1 MDQYEKLE
9 NQLLSSYESTLAEE
23 SRNIC
28 KELEIL
34 FKDDEEFN
42 NIKSTNYVKN
52 ILLLGKDVFDIKRVE
67 SYLIYCL
74 RKKNIIN
81 KKLSNKC
88 LQLKYNI
95 SNFTCIKK
103 DLYDISET
111 RTNQKETL
119 EKN

>member
-42 NIKSTNYVKN
+42 NIKSTN
-52 ILLLGKDVFDIKRVE
+52 
-67 SYLIYCL
+67 
-74 RKKNIIN
+74 
-81 KKLSNKC
+81 
-88 LQLKYNI
+88 
-95 SNFTCIKK
+95 
-103 DLYDISET
+103 
-111 RTNQKETL
+111 
-119 EKN
+119 